1 MTIEQLQ
8 KAHESGATIEIRY
21 EECGDN
27 DKPWRWR
34 EEPNP
39 DWSLD
44 ADYYRLAK
52 PTPTSQALRSNS
64 LHSVVGIPNS
74 EEK

>member
-52 PTPTSQALRSNS
+52 PNDETEAQPPEN
-64 LHSVVGIPNS
+64 
-74 EEK
+74 

>member
-52 PTPTSQALRSNS
+52 PNVSDQTR
-64 LHSVVGIPNS
+64 
-74 EEK
+74 EEEAS